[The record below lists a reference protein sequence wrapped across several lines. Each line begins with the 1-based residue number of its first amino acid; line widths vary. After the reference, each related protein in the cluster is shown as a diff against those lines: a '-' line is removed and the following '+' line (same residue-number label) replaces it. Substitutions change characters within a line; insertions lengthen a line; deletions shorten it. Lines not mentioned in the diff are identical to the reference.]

1 MYEKVYS
8 NPDIYNI
15 YVPLPNNPLKNLNC
29 YVVKTPEKNLIIDTG
44 FNLKECYDALS
55 TGLKELDIDISKSE
69 MFLTH
74 MHSDHTGLAP
84 FIMNSDS
91 VIYISKI
98 DYELL
103 NSDSAEFSWDAL
115 YRKFMSEGFPKEAI
129 ENLHKSNPAEA
140 YAPEKGFK
148 AVTVKDGDKINIGGY
163 EFTCIFTPGHTPGH
177 MCLYLE
183 SEKLM
188 FLGDH
193 VLFDITPNITF
204 WTSVRDSLKDY
215 LQSLDKIRTYD
226 VKTALPA
233 HRTSSKDFYVRIEE
247 IIQHHNQRLDECFN
261 IVKNN
266 PGMNA
271 YDIAGFMK
279 WSMRGKNWQEFPMHQ
294 KWFAVGE
301 CIAHLDY
308 LRYANKIYRRFEN
321 GIYCYYAF

>member
-129 ENLHKSNPAEA
+129 EKPSQ
-140 YAPEKGFK
+140 
-148 AVTVKDGDKINIGGY
+148 VKP
-163 EFTCIFTPGHTPGH
+163 C
-177 MCLYLE
+177 
-183 SEKLM
+183 
-188 FLGDH
+188 
-193 VLFDITPNITF
+193 
-204 WTSVRDSLKDY
+204 
-215 LQSLDKIRTYD
+215 
-226 VKTALPA
+226 
-233 HRTSSKDFYVRIEE
+233 
-247 IIQHHNQRLDECFN
+247 
-261 IVKNN
+261 
-266 PGMNA
+266 
-271 YDIAGFMK
+271 
-279 WSMRGKNWQEFPMHQ
+279 RGL
-294 KWFAVGE
+294 
-301 CIAHLDY
+301 CT
-308 LRYANKIYRRFEN
+308 
-321 GIYCYYAF
+321 